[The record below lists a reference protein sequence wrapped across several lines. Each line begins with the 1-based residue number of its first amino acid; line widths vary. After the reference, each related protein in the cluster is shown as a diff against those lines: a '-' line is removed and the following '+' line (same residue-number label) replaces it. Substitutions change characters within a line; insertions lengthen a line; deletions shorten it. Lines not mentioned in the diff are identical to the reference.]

1 MAYAAILSLK
11 QIMKLLSHSEEMFIY
26 DELPNL
32 NSFLETIQC
41 LPSSMIATVD
51 AASSETRVE
60 DAVRKLEDLIDSH
73 LAKQRTLFKSE
84 RSIHGQ
90 ISLTLLLSQQL
101 PIVKQE
107 LTSYLIS
114 LKIADK
120 DQQQQQIRYCFSSSD
135 YSSIRNQQTL
145 VGLDEQLKRLKKSIW
160 HSTSRLFVTSVVGMT
175 GIGKT
180 TLVKH
185 LFYSDPSVEEEFEP
199 RLFVHVGPQYNRL
212 EEILALVLD
221 QLGVIPSDEL
231 LREDRDYLDNQL
243 SEALSNKKYLI
254 VLEDVWTDVYVW
266 HKLERNGFP
275 DNGKGSRVII
285 ISQIQTIDHS
295 LPKPNVFLLPLL
307 TDDQSWKLLRQA
319 AFTSEDKCSREL
331 EKIGKKIARNCE
343 GLPAAILQ
351 VGENLRGKS
360 FQEWKTLSENEDP
373 LVITGDGNTPL
384 SKALYFSYM
393 MLPQYLKLCFL
404 YMAVFPKHYAIFRS
418 KLIKIWVAE
427 GFLDR
432 HVRTSNA
439 EETAGEYLDL
449 LIGRSVVLSEKQT
462 SIDIEKTKKCRL
474 HFTFRSL
481 CVNEAKSEKF
491 FHILKKYTDCT
502 PENLTSQERLCVHNN
517 VVLAFTQVHEWMES
531 VPDAQSLLCFGPKQP
546 YPIVFPLNFRLLKI
560 LDALAIRL
568 YEVPHQLL
576 ALVHLTYLAITCDGE
591 LPNSISRLSNLEVL
605 IFCQHH
611 NIKLPNGPVFLPVEI
626 WHMHKLK
633 QLYCMGFDV
642 PPPPPDD
649 SHLENLLTL
658 SGVSAHSC
666 TMEVLSRIPNLQ
678 RIGVRIESAHD
689 SMETFSFSSHFSSIY
704 EEFESFKCIV
714 VNPNLGSQVVHC
726 FPFFPVYIKKIC
738 LSGCGFPW
746 KKMEV
751 IALLPTL
758 RVLKLRWYAFCGSV
772 WKTNDLQFPWLNY
785 LLLEDLDI
793 VHWES
798 VGEQFP
804 CLSHVIIRHC
814 YKLENIPDQLES
826 VTLVEVDDCSP
837 SFVKKMREWRSIDG
851 DEAKIHS
858 SSTDL

>member
-1 MAYAAILSLK
+1 MYFRFRSD
-11 QIMKLLSHSEEMFIY
+11 SFR
-26 DELPNL
+26 N
-32 NSFLETIQC
+32 FLESGI
-41 LPSSMIATVD
+41 
-51 AASSETRVE
+51 SEFGFEKV
-60 DAVRKLEDLIDSH
+60 VP
-73 LAKQRTLFKSE
+73 KSE
-84 RSIHGQ
+84 YFGSDSAEIGIFVP
-90 ISLTLLLSQQL
+90 ISTPKHIYCNTTLLL
-101 PIVKQE
+101 PI
-107 LTSYLIS
+107 T
-114 LKIADK
+114 
-120 DQQQQQIRYCFSSSD
+120 
-135 YSSIRNQQTL
+135 
-145 VGLDEQLKRLKKSIW
+145 
-160 HSTSRLFVTSVVGMT
+160 
-175 GIGKT
+175 
-180 TLVKH
+180 
-185 LFYSDPSVEEEFEP
+185 
-199 RLFVHVGPQYNRL
+199 
-212 EEILALVLD
+212 
-221 QLGVIPSDEL
+221 
-231 LREDRDYLDNQL
+231 
-243 SEALSNKKYLI
+243 
-254 VLEDVWTDVYVW
+254 
-266 HKLERNGFP
+266 
-275 DNGKGSRVII
+275 
-285 ISQIQTIDHS
+285 

-307 TDDQSWKLLRQA
+307 TDDQSWKLLRQT

-343 GLPAAILQ
+343 ELPAAILQ
-351 VGENLRGKS
+351 VGENLRRKS

-373 LVITGDGNTPL
+373 LVITRDGNTPL
-384 SKALYFSYM
+384 SKALYFSNI

-432 HVRTSNA
+432 HVRSSNA

-449 LIGRSVVLSEKQT
+449 LASRSVVLSEKQT

-474 HFTFRSL
+474 HFTFQSP
-481 CVNEAKSEKF
+481 CVNEAKNKKF
-491 FHILKKYTDCT
+491 FHILKKYADCT

-531 VPDAQSLLCFGPKQP
+531 VPDAQSLLCFGPKQS
-546 YPIVFPLNFRLLKI
+546 YPIVFPLHFSLLKI
-560 LDALAIRL
+560 LDALAIRF

-591 LPNSISRLSNLEVL
+591 LPKSISRLSNLEVL
-605 IFCQHH
+605 NFCQHH
-611 NIKLPNGPVFLPVEI
+611 NIKLSNGLVFLSVEI

-642 PPPPPDD
+642 PPPPPPDD
-649 SHLENLLTL
+649 SHLENFLTL
-658 SGVSAHSC
+658 SAVSAHSC

-689 SMETFSFSSHFSSIY
+689 SMETFSFSGHFSSIY
-704 EEFESFKCIV
+704 EELESVKCVI
-714 VNPNLGSQVVHC
+714 VNPNLRSQVVHC
-726 FPFFPVYIKKIC
+726 FPLFPVYIKKIC

-772 WKTNDLQFPWLNY
+772 WKTNDPQFPGLDY
-785 LLLEDLDI
+785 VLLEDLDI

-826 VTLVEVDDCSP
+826 VTLVEGRNGY
-837 SFVKKMREWRSIDG
+837 KETL
-851 DEAKIHS
+851 HS
-858 SSTDL
+858 KSQVLRKCKRLNKLQETFLTSTSQVFIFE